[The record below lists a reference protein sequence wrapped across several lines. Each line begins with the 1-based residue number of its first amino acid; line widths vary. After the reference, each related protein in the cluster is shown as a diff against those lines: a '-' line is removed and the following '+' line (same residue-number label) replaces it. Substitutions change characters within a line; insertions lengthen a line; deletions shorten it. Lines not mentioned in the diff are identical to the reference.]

1 MLNSRA
7 RQLAADRRY
16 EYFMPAHVIGIEGK
30 GMADLQFTILTKAI
44 VAIGCFP
51 MCGNAS
57 HGISLGC
64 GRASLVGASNSH
76 LTM

>member
-44 VAIGCFP
+44 VAIGAAFQCVAMP
-51 MCGNAS
+51 HMGY
-57 HGISLGC
+57 HWVVGGQVL
-64 GRASLVGASNSH
+64 LVPA
-76 LTM
+76 TVI